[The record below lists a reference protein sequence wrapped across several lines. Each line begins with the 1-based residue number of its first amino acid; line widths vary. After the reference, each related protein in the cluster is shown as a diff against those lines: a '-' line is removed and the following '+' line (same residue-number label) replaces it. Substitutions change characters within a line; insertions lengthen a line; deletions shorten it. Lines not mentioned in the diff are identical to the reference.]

1 MCNHQVTTVIV
12 WSCFGSPPQF
22 QLLGINNIN
31 FILDNFVSFLPGYTL
46 GYMSNEDQSY
56 DLYE

>member
-1 MCNHQVTTVIV
+1 MSKADNT
-12 WSCFGSPPQF
+12 FRY
-22 QLLGINNIN
+22 
-31 FILDNFVSFLPGYTL
+31 NFVSVFPGYTL